1 MDLSRIALSGANSV
15 INNAP
20 VVQASAEAIGRINGQ
35 LQGHIQDCDFA
46 KQNMD
51 NALDLNKKDLTN
63 ISNNMDKLA
72 NDMRSFKTEAISYLN
87 KHEATMN
94 TRLEKHEATMNTRLE
109 KHETTVNTRLDKFE
123 IRMDKFEAEMK
134 GEFKDFKADINARFD
149 KHEADINARFDRLE
163 NLLIQVLTNNTKKE

>member
-109 KHETTVNTRLDKFE
+109 KHEATVNTRLDKFE

-149 KHEADINARFDRLE
+149 RLE

>member
-109 KHETTVNTRLDKFE
+109 KHEATMNTRLEKHEATVNTRLDKFE

-149 KHEADINARFDRLE
+149 RLE

>member
-109 KHETTVNTRLDKFE
+109 KHEATVNTRLDKFE

-163 NLLIQVLTNNTKKE
+163 NLLIQVLTNNTKK

>member
-149 KHEADINARFDRLE
+149 RLE
-163 NLLIQVLTNNTKKE
+163 NLLIQVLTNNTKK

>member
-94 TRLEKHEATMNTRLE
+94 TRLEKHE
-109 KHETTVNTRLDKFE
+109 TTVNTRLDKFE

-163 NLLIQVLTNNTKKE
+163 NLLIQVLTNNTKK